1 MTATTTATPTQAV
14 KALAQRFTDEVRNG
28 RDLDTALTDLVA
40 EGDVI
45 VTYSTWTG
53 THLGEFIGI
62 PATGRQVSVEAWTKD
77 RYRDGRLVQS
87 RIIMDVVGMLT

>member
-1 MTATTTATPTQAV
+1 
-14 KALAQRFTDEVRNG
+14 
-28 RDLDTALTDLVA
+28 
-40 EGDVI
+40 VI

-53 THLGEFIGI
+53 THLGEFFGI

-87 RIIMDVVGMLT
+87 RIIMDVVGMLTQLGVIPAPPAAPAG